1 MLGLRP
7 ARAQQR
13 SVLPRVH
20 GKKRVLARVPCG
32 GAHGVNAALP
42 LQIGAHAL
50 FDVVQFLT
58 SDSCES
64 CPPPPSG
71 ITKRPRS
78 ASTAFDRAKAVR
90 KRAWALPVTHS
101 LSAPATLMLP
111 ALCKELPAG
120 FFAAFDL
127 VCSLPPLPLCGG
139 VSDKTHMSFRT
150 RYAAAA
156 ERNKKRTKSS
166 EAPAPPYCSQKVGFP
181 RQSGGQG
188 ACPLCFSGGRAGG
201 GLFQKRPSLANRQGA
216 SALLICRAA
225 LGTPRAAPRKADSL
239 SQRDHPLLAARGRQP
254 F

>member
-1 MLGLRP
+1 MSFNFSPPTHVSLVRRLP
-7 ARAQQR
+7 AALR
-13 SVLPRVH
+13 SVPAPRAPLLTAQ
-20 GKKRVLARVPCG
+20 KRWEN
-32 GAHGVNAALP
+32 AHGL
-42 LQIGAHAL
+42 
-50 FDVVQFLT
+50 
-58 SDSCES
+58 
-64 CPPPPSG
+64 CPC
-71 ITKRPRS
+71 
-78 ASTAFDRAKAVR
+78 A
-90 KRAWALPVTHS
+90 HS

-156 ERNKKRTKSS
+156 ERNKKHTKSS

-201 GLFQKRPSLANRQGA
+201 GLFQKRPSLANRQRA
-216 SALLICRAA
+216 SALLICCAA
-225 LGTPRAAPRKADSL
+225 LGTPRAAPRKAGSL
-239 SQRDHPLLAARGRQP
+239 SQRDLPLLAVRGRQP